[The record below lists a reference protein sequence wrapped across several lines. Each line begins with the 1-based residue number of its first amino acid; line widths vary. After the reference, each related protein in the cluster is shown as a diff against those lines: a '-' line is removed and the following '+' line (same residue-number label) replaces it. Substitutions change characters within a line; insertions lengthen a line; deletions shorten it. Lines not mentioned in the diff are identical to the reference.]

1 MAGRRFVFTQNNPEG
16 SIVTDGWDG
25 RVRVAVWQ
33 LEVGAEGTPH
43 YQGYIVMLRPSRFPV
58 VQRALCQDSFV
69 DIAHGT
75 NDQCIAYCTKEETR
89 VEGPYWFPDE
99 ATVRGSVQG
108 TRSDLKTACDQIVAG
123 AAFAEIDTVTWAR
136 NNRGLLS
143 LYAIHHP
150 AKMRDNVKVL
160 CIHGAPGIGKSTA
173 VWTRTAEQ
181 PYRPKILDTGIVWFD
196 GYCGQT
202 TLFIDDYRGQLPI
215 HEFNAICDR
224 FPYNCPVKGG
234 FIGAAWT
241 CVIICTNVEPS
252 DWYAKFGQRADEVG
266 AVYRRIGY
274 GEWADKDPD
283 HQYVNPA
290 TREELL
296 SMI

>member
-1 MAGRRFVFTQNNPEG
+1 MTSNRFMFTQNNPEG
-16 SIVTDGWDG
+16 AIVTDDWEA
-25 RVRVAVWQ
+25 VRCAVWQ
-33 LEVGAEGTPH
+33 LEVGEQGTPH
-43 YQGYIVMLRPSRFPV
+43 YQGYIVYKRSCRFPTV
-58 VQRALCQDSFV
+58 KRLLGQDPHI
-69 DIAHGT
+69 DIARGT
-75 NDQCIAYCTKEETR
+75 QAQCIAYCTKEETR

-160 CIHGAPGIGKSTA
+160 CIHGAPGLGKSTA
-173 VWTRTAEQ
+173 VWTQCAET
-181 PYRPKILDTGIVWFD
+181 PFRPQILETGTIWFD
-196 GYCGQT
+196 GYCGQS
-202 TLFIDDYRGQLPI
+202 TLFLDDYKGQLPI
-215 HEFNAICDR
+215 HVFNSICDR

-241 CVIICTNVEPS
+241 VVIICTNVEPS
-252 DWYAKFGQRADEVG
+252 DWYAKFGQRQDEVG

-283 HQYVNPA
+283 HRYVNPA

-296 SMI
+296 SMM